1 MYSKIEGGTSIIIQG
16 LECWIPPVGYVIN
29 ITTKQ
34 LEHRGVWQRS
44 NIKEEQYW
52 ERTPLPSWYKAKM
65 KEEDAYEKRKKDDD
79 PSFYDQQLEDYKK
92 QEWDRR
98 LNGMWYMNNG
108 VPTYIVGSH
117 YMYMQWWQL
126 DTGYPRFRVPDLE
139 YFYFLQYCIEDP
151 DCMGM
156 LEITKRRFGK
166 TYRGGLFLYEYPTRT
181 RMTNAGIQS
190 KTGND
195 AKKVFSKAVI
205 TPFKKLP
212 KFFRPEY
219 DMSLGITPK
228 TEIRFQ
234 QTNIRGKKAEDNLDK
249 EELGSMIDHQSADI
263 VAYDGQKIQ
272 RYFGDEW
279 AKCFG
284 KGTPIRMYDGSVK
297 KVEEIVD
304 GDIVM
309 GADSYP
315 RVAYGITR
323 GIEEMYTIVPKKGGS
338 WVCNKSH
345 ILSLKWCLG
354 KANKKRGWAAKSVVN
369 ISVRDFLNLSKG
381 EQRHLMLYKAAVEYP
396 AKKNEIEP
404 YFLGLWLGDG
414 SKDTPE
420 ITTADREIVEYL
432 KDLATT
438 EGLNLINTEHIQYR
452 LSCKRSISI
461 KGTVDGTEHSFSSVS
476 DACLHFGYAANF
488 YQTQTFKEHNWE
500 IKDNTKNRL
509 LSAMRKYGIINN
521 KHIPVDYLI
530 DSRENR
536 LKLLAGL
543 IDSDGYLS
551 VGAKNKKPKSF
562 EITQKIERLA
572 YQIQELATS
581 LGFYSSV
588 NPKIATMRRKDKS
601 IYKCPVYKV
610 LIYGDLWLIPTR
622 VERKKV
628 KKQNF
633 HINRRTASHCGFSIM
648 PNGLGEY
655 YGFAV
660 DGDHLFLLE
669 DGTVVHN
676 TTEVNIYDRHEVIRY
691 CLMDDEGKIIGKALY
706 SSTVEK
712 LETDR
717 DGIQQAAKTLW
728 DDSDQLNKQENGRT
742 PSGLYRYFMSADR
755 SRNFDLYGYPDV
767 EKTIKEILADRESV
781 KHNSRT
787 LMKRIKKEARTIEEA
802 FSDDDEGCIFD
813 LPSINAQKQ
822 YLRDNPINYWRY
834 VQYYRDLDQEVKC
847 RDVDPSKTELYWK
860 SLSLPNADQKNKSH
874 YVDGIKKPGRIGE
887 GVIGVDGYSNTQ
899 GGKVYGSKLSGW
911 IFLKFDIRDPEN
923 TGLFIGHI
931 YGRPDEKDDM
941 HNQILLAAEY
951 HGFLVYYEFVADD
964 YYTYFKNRGRV
975 GYLGKFPKN
984 SIDPVK
990 LKKDKV
996 ERHYGFPTTEFALTK
1011 QNDAMITY
1019 VIHYCNKIYYM
1030 ELLDDLPKFRP
1041 NKRTPSDR
1049 TVSAMITLVSSMEL
1063 VPQTPARKTPIIKTY
1078 ANPNYHSN

>member
-44 NIKEEQYW
+44 HIKEEQYW

-65 KEEDAYEKRKKDDD
+65 KEEDVYEKRKKEDD

-98 LNGMWYMNNG
+98 LNGMWYMNHG
-108 VPTYIVGSH
+108 VPTYIVGTH

-263 VAYDGQKIQ
+263 VAYDGQKLQ
-272 RYFGDEW
+272 RYFSDEW
-279 AKCFG
+279 AK
-284 KGTPIRMYDGSVK
+284 
-297 KVEEIVD
+297 
-304 GDIVM
+304 
-309 GADSYP
+309 
-315 RVAYGITR
+315 
-323 GIEEMYTIVPKKGGS
+323 
-338 WVCNKSH
+338 
-345 ILSLKWCLG
+345 
-354 KANKKRGWAAKSVVN
+354 
-369 ISVRDFLNLSKG
+369 
-381 EQRHLMLYKAAVEYP
+381 
-396 AKKNEIEP
+396 
-404 YFLGLWLGDG
+404 
-414 SKDTPE
+414 
-420 ITTADREIVEYL
+420 
-432 KDLATT
+432 
-438 EGLNLINTEHIQYR
+438 
-452 LSCKRSISI
+452 
-461 KGTVDGTEHSFSSVS
+461 
-476 DACLHFGYAANF
+476 
-488 YQTQTFKEHNWE
+488 
-500 IKDNTKNRL
+500 
-509 LSAMRKYGIINN
+509 
-521 KHIPVDYLI
+521 
-530 DSRENR
+530 
-536 LKLLAGL
+536 
-543 IDSDGYLS
+543 
-551 VGAKNKKPKSF
+551 
-562 EITQKIERLA
+562 
-572 YQIQELATS
+572 
-581 LGFYSSV
+581 
-588 NPKIATMRRKDKS
+588 
-601 IYKCPVYKV
+601 
-610 LIYGDLWLIPTR
+610 
-622 VERKKV
+622 
-628 KKQNF
+628 
-633 HINRRTASHCGFSIM
+633 
-648 PNGLGEY
+648 
-655 YGFAV
+655 
-660 DGDHLFLLE
+660 
-669 DGTVVHN
+669 

-755 SRNFDLYGYPDV
+755 SKNFDLYGYPDV

-802 FSDDDEGCIFD
+802 FSDDDDGCIFD
-813 LPSINAQKQ
+813 LPNINAQKQ
-822 YLRDNPINYWRY
+822 YLRNNPINYWRH

-847 RDVDPSKTELYWK
+847 RDVDPSKTDLCWK
-860 SLSLPNADQKNKSH
+860 SLSLPNPDQINKSH
-874 YVDGIKKPGRIGE
+874 YIDGVKKPGRIAE

-899 GGKVYGSKLSGW
+899 GGKVYGSKLSAW

-1011 QNDAMITY
+1011 QNDVMITY

-1063 VPQTPARKTPIIKTY
+1063 APQTPQRKTPIIKTY